1 MIFSSYY
8 VVILGATLVSQEGGR
23 VRQRPRLAELV
34 DGGYAVD
41 GGGDVFE
48 AGFELEGKV
57 SGVVAG
63 FGEVAAVEPEVGL
76 VGGLPHVAEFAFPG
90 AGVVLG
96 IGAEAPDFADA
107 VGDFR

>member
-1 MIFSSYY
+1 M
-8 VVILGATLVSQEGGR
+8 LVPQKGGESEKAR
-23 VRQRPRLAELV
+23 GLVELV

-41 GGGDVFE
+41 GGWDVFE
-48 AGFELEGKV
+48 AGLELEGEV

-76 VGGLPHVAEFAFPG
+76 VGGFPHIAEFALPG

-96 IGAEAPDFADA
+96 IGA
-107 VGDFR
+107 